1 MTNKNRSLERRYE
14 GTVALTTLLEQ
25 SGCRL
30 NEADILEEFRCGVE
44 EGSEPSDII
53 PLLWECEPQ
62 FQSPEAA
69 RRTFSNLFGLWDL
82 IHKEQVGDLIT
93 LIPATDIERPLTPAY
108 TEQLWKAFGRLSD
121 ADFKKVHSRFENQ
134 SGGLGQYL
142 LNALSSTSSHGME
155 ISFQLAFESWW
166 IIDQVETSEVPLPSL
181 AQCLSTQT
189 TLDEG
194 SIDREPALGQLVKTA
209 LWEEAA
215 DDEPLDESEI
225 PTIEHA
231 LRVVRNALLGAYAD

>member
-1 MTNKNRSLERRYE
+1 MNTRNRSLERNYE
-14 GTVALTTLLEQ
+14 GQSVLNTLLEA
-25 SGCRL
+25 SGCEL
-30 NEADILEEFRCGVE
+30 SEEEVIEEFRCGVE

-53 PLLWECEPQ
+53 PLLWEREPH
-62 FQSPEAA
+62 FQSPDDA
-69 RRTFSNLFGLWDL
+69 RRTFSNLFGLWD
-82 IHKEQVGDLIT
+82 IIQKEQVGDLIT

-121 ADFKKVHSRFENQ
+121 GDFKKTQSRFENQ
-134 SGGLGQYL
+134 SDGLGQYL
-142 LNALSSTSSHGME
+142 LGALSSLSSHGIE

-166 IIDQVETSEVPLPSL
+166 IIGQVESSDVLLPSL
-181 AQCLSTQT
+181 ARCVSTQT
-189 TLDEG
+189 SLDEG

-231 LRVVRNALLGAYAD
+231 LRVVRNALLGA